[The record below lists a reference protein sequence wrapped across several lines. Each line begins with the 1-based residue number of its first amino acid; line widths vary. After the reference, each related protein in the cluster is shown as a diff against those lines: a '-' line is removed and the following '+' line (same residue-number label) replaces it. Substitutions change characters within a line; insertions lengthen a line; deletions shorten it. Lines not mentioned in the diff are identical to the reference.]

1 MNFSENLQTLR
12 KQRGWTQEQLAEL
25 LQVSRQAVTKW
36 ESGQSS
42 PDLERIMQIC
52 HLFQCDLN
60 TLVQGSVPMQGSAAP
75 EPNTHTFTTKEPEH
89 EAPFSPLDA
98 IAFNE
103 QKREYNAFYQ
113 RHSLAMSGGVSCV
126 LWGVTLLLFF
136 GNFGLEAL
144 GVVLLLCMIAIAT
157 FLFIFFG
164 MQYDR
169 FKADHPK
176 PADYYDEQERRMFQ
190 RHFPIGI
197 GLGVVFVL
205 IGVILCVSLALLGDK
220 GYWASSALMLCITV
234 GTGILVYFGIQS
246 EKYENTK
253 PKNQGKDKDDPI
265 SGMIMLTATAIFL
278 IAGFVFHRWHPA
290 WVVFPIG
297 GILCGIIENWRKR
310 SQ

>member
-1 MNFSENLQTLR
+1 MNFSDNLQTLR

-60 TLVQGSVPMQGSAAP
+60 TLVQGTVPTQESTAP
-75 EPNTHTFTTKEPEH
+75 EPNSHTFTTKEPF
-89 EAPFSPLDA
+89 PPMDSVTFL
-98 IAFNE
+98 E

-113 RHSLAMSGGVSCV
+113 RHSLSMSGGVSCV

-136 GNFGLEAL
+136 SSFGWEAFGL
-144 GVVLLLCMIAIAT
+144 VLLLCMIAVAT

-169 FKADHPK
+169 FKADYPN
-176 PADYYDEQERRMFQ
+176 PGDYYDEQERRAFE

-197 GLGVVFVL
+197 GLGVVFIL
-205 IGVILCVSLALLGDK
+205 IGVIFCVSLALLGDV
-220 GYWASSALMLCITV
+220 GYWASSVLMLCITV
-234 GTGILVYFGIQS
+234 GTGILVYFGTQA
-246 EKYENTK
+246 EKYEHTK
-253 PKNQGKDKDDPI
+253 PKNQAKDKDDPI

-278 IAGFVFHRWHPA
+278 IAGFLFHRWHPA
-290 WVVFPIG
+290 WIVFPLG